1 MTLSGLGL
9 LTMWECP
16 CGDVSSLYLVFLKL
30 FYLLYSGLLV
40 FPLVISCLQNLH
52 FAMIIYHPTFGF
64 FSFLAVSITDEPV
77 NRSIHAYALTQLDVF
92 ALRVFIFFDIHKKTR
107 KELSN
112 SGYKIQIKKGWKV
125 YSRTRTFGATEH
137 KSNIRVKRWHNT
149 MSTKIVNWT
158 ENHNFC
164 SNDFLTKSNRTEI
177 QTYKVEERTFRTPCI
192 HTVEVLLA
200 TTLVSDQL

>member
-1 MTLSGLGL
+1 MRVSLWRRLFF
-9 LTMWECP
+9 
-16 CGDVSSLYLVFLKL
+16 VSSLLKTILLAL
-30 FYLLYSGLLV
+30 FR
-40 FPLVISCLQNLH
+40 
-52 FAMIIYHPTFGF
+52 TFGLPPRNF
-64 FSFLAVSITDEPV
+64 LPSKPSFLHDHLPPNIRIFQLFSSFY
-77 NRSIHAYALTQLDVF
+77 NRWASRSKYTCLCSHAAGRFCVKGVYLFWYSQ
-92 ALRVFIFFDIHKKTR
+92 KTR

-158 ENHNFC
+158 ESHNFC